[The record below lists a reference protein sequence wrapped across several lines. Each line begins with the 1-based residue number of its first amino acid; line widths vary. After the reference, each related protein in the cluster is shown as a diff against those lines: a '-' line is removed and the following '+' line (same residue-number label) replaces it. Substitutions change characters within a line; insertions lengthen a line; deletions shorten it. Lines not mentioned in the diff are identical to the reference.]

1 MIAVV
6 TGGNRGIGKEICHQL
21 RQQGAEVVLTARNEM
36 TGKQVADELG
46 VNFFPL
52 EVTRA
57 ESIQELK
64 TFLSKEYGR
73 IDVLINNAGIL
84 LDEGR
89 SFLAVD
95 EDMVK
100 KTINTNAIGP
110 FLLSLELYPLISKRG
125 QIIMVSSGAGSFCD
139 GVGSYARLYSS
150 SKTLMNTFTRHL
162 ADTLGPK
169 GIRVNA
175 VCPGWVRTD
184 MGGSAAPRSVVEG
197 ADTIVWLAK
206 DGAGQLSGRF
216 FRDRKEINW

>member
-6 TGGNRGIGKEICHQL
+6 TGGNRGIGKEICRQL
-21 RQQGAEVVLTARNEM
+21 KQQGAEVVLTARNENS
-36 TGKQVADELG
+36 GKQVAGELG

-52 EVTRA
+52 DITNA
-57 ESIQELK
+57 ESIKALK
-64 TFLSKEYGR
+64 TFLGKEYGSL
-73 IDVLINNAGIL
+73 DVLINNAGIL
-84 LDEGR
+84 LDEAM
-89 SFLAVD
+89 SFLEVD
-95 EDMVK
+95 ERTIK
-100 KTINTNAIGP
+100 KTIETNAIGP
-110 FLLSLELYPLISKRG
+110 LTLSLELYPMMTKRG
-125 QIIMVSSGAGSFCD
+125 HIIMVSSGAGKFCE

-162 ADTLGPK
+162 AETLSPQK
-169 GIRVNA
+169 IRVNA

-216 FRDRKEINW
+216 FRDRKEISW